1 MEKKL
6 RIQNNLNMYY
16 IFVLISIFDMNVEQ
30 PQPLRRSKR
39 LENKNQKIKKEK
51 YIQHIYNLHTVSEE
65 LFDMTNT
72 LSNDNLRQIISEYE
86 CIIGVLLG
94 VENE

>member
-1 MEKKL
+1 MD
-6 RIQNNLNMYY
+6 ID
-16 IFVLISIFDMNVEQ
+16 ISHS
-30 PQPLRRSKR
+30 LRRSKR

-65 LFDMTNT
+65 LLDMTNT

-86 CIIGVLLG
+86 CIIGGLLG
-94 VENE
+94 VEIE

>member
-1 MEKKL
+1 
-6 RIQNNLNMYY
+6 MYY

-65 LFDMTNT
+65 LLDMTNT

-86 CIIGVLLG
+86 CIIGGLLG

>member
-1 MEKKL
+1 MD
-6 RIQNNLNMYY
+6 ID
-16 IFVLISIFDMNVEQ
+16 ISHS
-30 PQPLRRSKR
+30 LRRSKR

-65 LFDMTNT
+65 LLDMTNT

-86 CIIGVLLG
+86 CIIGGLIR